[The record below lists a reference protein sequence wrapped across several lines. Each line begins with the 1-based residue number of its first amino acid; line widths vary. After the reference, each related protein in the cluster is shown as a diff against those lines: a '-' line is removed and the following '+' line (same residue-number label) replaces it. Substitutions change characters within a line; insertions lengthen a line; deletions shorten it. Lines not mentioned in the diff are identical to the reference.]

1 MKIKNNLLD
10 KKVIQQF
17 VSLMAI
23 IELLLSLILI
33 FIDIPQNYKI
43 GFGIVFSVILIIIYI
58 IIWILS
64 NKIMDINITINNSKV
79 EIKYG
84 DIFEE
89 SGKKVIAFNEY
100 FDTCVDDNII
110 NSQSIN
116 GQFILNNITDVD
128 EFDKLISQKLS
139 ERNKKPIIER
149 NRKIGKK
156 EKFNLGTM
164 IKYNKD
170 FLLMSF
176 TRFNANNCAEL
187 SMQEYITCLIEM
199 WNELDILYSQ
209 DTIVIPL
216 LGSGT
221 NIFKDYKIS
230 EQELLELILWTF
242 KISKIK
248 FTYPSKL
255 IIVIHPSLMDKINLY
270 KIKEEYKYVI

>member
-1 MKIKNNLLD
+1 
-10 KKVIQQF
+10 
-17 VSLMAI
+17 MAI

-156 EKFNLGTM
+156 
-164 IKYNKD
+164 
-170 FLLMSF
+170 
-176 TRFNANNCAEL
+176 R
-187 SMQEYITCLIEM
+187 
-199 WNELDILYSQ
+199 
-209 DTIVIPL
+209 
-216 LGSGT
+216 
-221 NIFKDYKIS
+221 KI
-230 EQELLELILWTF
+230 
-242 KISKIK
+242 
-248 FTYPSKL
+248 
-255 IIVIHPSLMDKINLY
+255 
-270 KIKEEYKYVI
+270 

>member
-1 MKIKNNLLD
+1 MLD

-221 NIFKDYKIS
+221 TRFKDYKIS

>member
-221 NIFKDYKIS
+221 TRFKDYKIS

-248 FTYPSKL
+248 FTYRQ
-255 IIVIHPSLMDKINLY
+255 N
-270 KIKEEYKYVI
+270 